1 MQYEKTWKVNQGA
14 WKAIELT
21 VKALLS
27 GFEFEKQKY
36 MTIYEIKAKA
46 EMLLKNSRES
56 QGEFVQMYNNG
67 FEDGV
72 NFVLQNL
79 QQCNVS
85 CQCDACKQ
93 DRIDSNY
100 RKYIELNKNVIGYD

>member
-1 MQYEKTWKVNQGA
+1 MTCQILKNYQWVSLHNG
-14 WKAIELT
+14 
-21 VKALLS
+21 KALLS

-36 MTIYEIKAKA
+36 MTIDEIKAKA
-46 EMLLKNSRES
+46 EVLLKNSRES

-79 QQCNVS
+79 
-85 CQCDACKQ
+85 
-93 DRIDSNY
+93 
-100 RKYIELNKNVIGYD
+100 NKPVVIGQFCDCIKDESDGADVNGDCVHCGRKHK

>member
-1 MQYEKTWKVNQGA
+1 MN
-14 WKAIELT
+14 ID
-21 VKALLS
+21 
-27 GFEFEKQKY
+27 
-36 MTIYEIKAKA
+36 EIKAKA

-67 FEDGV
+67 FQDGV
-72 NFVLQNL
+72 NFVMQNL